1 MGRRP
6 LVGAARAVGTLALGL
21 LLIGCG
27 GGPSSEGG
35 DGAQAAAA
43 QGTLVLATTTSTQD
57 SGLLE
62 VLLPAF
68 TAATGWE
75 VTPLAVGTGQ
85 ALELGERG
93 EADVLLVHAPAAE
106 RELVATGTTGRRLLV
121 MHNDFLLVGPAADP
135 AMVEGLPVSDA
146 LKRIAAAEAPFVSRG
161 DGSGTETKELEL
173 WVQAEITPAGGWY
186 QSTGQGMGAT
196 LRVASEKAGYTLTDR
211 ATYLAQRDSLDL
223 APLVEG
229 DPGLLNLYHVIEMT
243 TEAGSRVQVDGA
255 AAFTDWIVGPEAQRM
270 IGEFG
275 TETYA
280 QPLFTPDAGATEEQ
294 LAG

>member
-173 WVQAEITPAGGWY
+173 WEQAEITPAGGWY

-223 APLVEG
+223 AALVEG

-243 TEAGSRVQVDGA
+243 TEAGSRVQAEGA
-255 AAFTDWIVGPEAQRM
+255 EAFTDWIVGPEAQRI

-275 TETYA
+275 TETYSE
-280 QPLFTPDAGATEEQ
+280 PLFTPDAGATEEE
-294 LAG
+294 LVG